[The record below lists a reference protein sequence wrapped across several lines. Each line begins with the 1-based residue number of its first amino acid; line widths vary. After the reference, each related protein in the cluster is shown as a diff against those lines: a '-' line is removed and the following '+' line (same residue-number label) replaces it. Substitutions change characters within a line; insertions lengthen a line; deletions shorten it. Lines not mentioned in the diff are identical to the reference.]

1 MSEAKTITDKEV
13 PRLPWEVFPVE
24 GDSFAGYTL
33 GETIGK
39 GSFGTVFKVQS
50 DPEVEWFEAVKIL
63 HRSGD
68 IDKKRFLEEISRL
81 KEIKTPGM
89 ARIHAA
95 GECDGHLYYCMDFIE
110 GETIDDFIEAGNEK
124 KLFPL
129 FLELCDT
136 VQRLHELN
144 FVHLDIKPHN
154 VMVNEDGQ
162 IRLLDLGISR
172 KTGDA
177 SDISAEGFGAG
188 TYEFAPAEQ
197 IDGKAPENS
206 MDVYALGCLLYTL
219 LTSAHPKIPFDSI
232 KREKPYGKFYSK
244 SGLERADL
252 LKYCLSTEVKD
263 IREFDILINDKC
275 ADAIMKSLAPSN
287 NRFSSVKDFKD
298 ALLKSGVLLD
308 SLVIAHEKLKEEEIL
323 SRVSNT
329 IDEISL
335 EFSSQLQIFFKEK
348 NDLIDLEPDLVL
360 TSDVESKNG
369 YFLISSKEDINERLI
384 SELRHLVYEKIK
396 ILDDEEA
403 WSESPYKSLNSYTE
417 NEAELFFGRDNEV
430 LDIFS
435 QINAIPK
442 ESGLLA
448 VLAPSGAGKSSFL
461 QAGVIPHFKK
471 QSWVTSFTIPGYA
484 GFESLKAHI
493 DGFIDE
499 NGSSKKLIIID
510 QFEELLHD
518 TAKAPEIAKYLHS
531 WASRD
536 DSIVILSLRN
546 DFYKEYISFLELNKL
561 PDNFY
566 NLPQPDESNL
576 AKMIKMPALKAH
588 LTFEKDPH
596 TGKGLDEVLREEAL
610 LNPESLAA
618 LSFTLDEVFSKS
630 PKGRMSYKVYS
641 DLGGMHGAM
650 AKRAESLFRSLKLKR
665 ANFVFHH
672 VFHQL
677 ILVDENRVPR
687 RLHAEYTKITSDEE
701 AKLLTDEFIKA
712 KLFQV
717 TSEESTNRRVVT
729 VSHEALIQ
737 QNRENGWRRVM
748 QWLNRQRDNLLV
760 RKRLAVAVSDWEES
774 DRQSRFLYSS
784 YSRLKE
790 ILVLRDSGWSLT
802 DSENQFIKT
811 SYRTVLRS
819 VALIIVSIVVL
830 IWISVSLW
838 RETTNVSN
846 LTKDVNDK
854 KQEVKE
860 LTLTRETL
868 NKEIEQLNVEKEKSK
883 TQLELMNAKGKA
895 QLELMNDYN
904 RLSLIS
910 SLQQS
915 GALPPATAVSLLSE
929 VSESRRNWLW
939 GQLLFKSLPNYLML
953 FGHKEEILSVEFSPD
968 KESKYLLTSSWDDKV
983 ILWDGRNGE
992 KIKELVWQSKEKR
1005 RDFED
1010 AAFSY
1015 DGFAVAANNDGNIYV
1030 WNIEEAIEKNSQAQA
1045 YELPH
1050 EKIRKLFFSKD
1061 NKYMICSG
1069 SDGSFSIWDW
1079 KNKNFSKALSIGVH
1093 TKSKEADLK
1102 RVYSAELS
1110 PDGKTLISA
1119 GWDGKIKK
1127 WSWNGKVLTEIGVVG
1142 SHDAQIW
1149 SGTFSPDGHTYLS
1162 AGRDRVAKLW
1172 DVESFN
1178 LMNEYGSV
1186 QGEGEHKSDVRSA
1199 VYSADG
1205 QVILTAS
1212 RDKKIRFWEMESGDL
1227 IKEKQIHDNI
1237 VYDVAF
1243 SSDSTRFATVSADK
1257 LINLC
1262 YFENFINES
1271 SRNRSDMLHDEPVE
1285 HFDVLDDTLASAV
1298 SGGTVRLWDL
1308 YQGTLRSYFD
1318 HIPPK
1323 GEFLIKSYLLDKD
1336 KVISADSSG
1345 GVYVWKYNEERWEVV
1360 LEISKPSTGKL
1371 NDLAISKDKNYLTA
1385 AFANGLVIVWDTASG
1400 EEVYK
1405 NHFELK
1411 NPVIAFSENAEV
1423 IGFGEENG
1431 SVLMVNWKNKEVV
1444 ENFHPHNRKIFDL
1457 KIVKYNSQ
1465 EFVVTS
1471 SRDGSVIISDFTG
1484 KRIKKVSHGVRGD
1497 AAYAAVSQD
1506 GLFMATASAR
1516 DNNVFFWD
1524 LKNEIELL
1532 PLSGHE
1538 EPISMVEFFNDNMI
1552 ISASRD
1558 GTIRQWYSISWKQ
1571 LQQKVKSVD
1580 GLSAEEVL
1588 QKAVRS
1594 YLYGWAEK

>member
-50 DPEVEWFEAVKIL
+50 DPDVEWFEAIKIL

-95 GECDGHLYYCMDFIE
+95 GECDGHLYYCMDYVE
-110 GETIDDFIEAGNEK
+110 GRTIDEYIEDGHGES
-124 KLFPL
+124 LYPL

-136 VQRLHELN
+136 VQKLHELN

-154 VMVNEDGQ
+154 VMVNEEGQ

-172 KTGDA
+172 KTGEA
-177 SDISAEGFGAG
+177 SDISSEGFGAG

-219 LTSAHPKIPFDSI
+219 LSSAHPKIPYDSI
-232 KREKPYGKFYSK
+232 KRERPYGRFYPK
-244 SGLERADL
+244 AGLDREDL
-252 LKYCLSTEVKD
+252 LKYCLSDDVKD
-263 IREFDILINDKC
+263 ISELDILISDKT
-275 ADAIMKSLAPSN
+275 AEVIMNSLAVSTK
-287 NRFSSVKDFKD
+287 RYKSVKEFKE
-298 ALLKSGVLLD
+298 ALLRSGVLLEPFTVAYKGMND
-308 SLVIAHEKLKEEEIL
+308 QEIL

-329 IDEISL
+329 VNEISL
-335 EFSSQLQIFFKEK
+335 EFSSQLQVFFKPQSELK
-348 NDLIDLEPDLVL
+348 DVVADLLL
-360 TSDVESKNG
+360 TSEQEDSDETFVIETREDVNEKLVSRLRNLIFDKVNKSDDHESW
-369 YFLISSKEDINERLI
+369 
-384 SELRHLVYEKIK
+384 
-396 ILDDEEA
+396 DD
-403 WSESPYKSLNSYTE
+403 SPYKSLNSYTE
-417 NEAELFFGRDNEV
+417 KEADLFFGRDDEV
-430 LDIFS
+430 IDIFS
-435 QINAIPK
+435 QISKIPK
-442 ESGLLA
+442 ENGLLA

-471 QSWVTSFTIPGYA
+471 QGWAACFSLPGY
-484 GFESLKAHI
+484 GGLESLKSTVES
-493 DGFIDE
+493 FIESNRDV
-499 NGSSKKLIIID
+499 KKLIIID
-510 QFEELLHD
+510 QFEELIHESEVSTL
-518 TAKAPEIAKYLHS
+518 TASCIGAWSKLE
-531 WASRD
+531 
-536 DSIVILSLRN
+536 DSIVIVSLRN
-546 DFYKEYISFLELNKL
+546 DFYKEYISFLDINKL

-596 TGKGLDEVLREEAL
+596 TGKSLDEVLREEAL

-630 PKGRMSYKVYS
+630 PKGRMSFKVYS

-665 ANFVFHH
+665 SSFVFHH

-677 ILVDENRVPR
+677 IQVDENRVPR
-687 RLHAEYTKITSDEE
+687 RLHAEYEKLTSDEE

-717 TSEESTNRRVVT
+717 TSEENTNRRVVT

-760 RKRLAVAVSDWEES
+760 RKRLAVAVSDWLENEKQT
-774 DRQSRFLYSS
+774 RYLYTS

-790 ILVLRDSGWSLT
+790 ILILRDSGWSLSDT
-802 DSENQFIKT
+802 ENQFIKK
-811 SYRTVLRS
+811 SYRTILRTAVLL
-819 VALIIVSIVVL
+819 LISIVTLV
-830 IWISVSLW
+830 WISISLW
-838 RETTNVSN
+838 RETNNVSN
-846 LTKDVNDK
+846 LTKSINDK
-854 KQEVKE
+854 KSE
-860 LTLTRETL
+860 
-868 NKEIEQLNVEKEKSK
+868 VEKLTAAANKLHSDIDSLNIEKIRAKS
-883 TQLELMNAKGKA
+883 QLEIMD
-895 QLELMNDYN
+895 DYN

-929 VSESRRNWLW
+929 VSEKSRNWLW
-939 GQLLFKSLPNYLML
+939 GQLLYKSLPNYLML

-983 ILWDGRNGE
+983 ILWNGKNGE
-992 KIKELVWQSKEKR
+992 KIKELVWTTLNESM
-1005 RDFED
+1005 DFED

-1015 DGFAVAANNDGNIYV
+1015 DGHVVAANNDGRIYV
-1030 WNIEEAIEKNSQAQA
+1030 WDIDKSISEGGEAKA
-1045 YELPH
+1045 YEMPH

-1061 NKYMICSG
+1061 NNYMLCSG
-1069 SDGSFSIWDW
+1069 SDGKFSIWDW
-1079 KNKNFSKALSIGVH
+1079 KNKIFSKPLAVGVH
-1093 TKSKEADLK
+1093 TNTEEKDLK
-1102 RVYSAELS
+1102 RVYSAQIS
-1110 PDGKTLISA
+1110 PLGQTILSA

-1127 WSWNGKVLTEIGVVG
+1127 WDWDGKNLRDLGVVG
-1142 SHDAQIW
+1142 RHDSQIW

-1172 DVESFN
+1172 DVKTFN

-1243 SSDSTRFATVSADK
+1243 STDSSRFATVSADK

-1262 YFENFINES
+1262 YFENFLNDS
-1271 SRNRSDMLHDEPVE
+1271 SRNKSDMLHDEPVE
-1285 HFDVLDDTLASAV
+1285 HFDVLGDTLASAV

-1308 YQGTLRSYFD
+1308 YPGTLRSYFD
-1318 HIPPK
+1318 HKPPK
-1323 GEFLIKSYLLDKD
+1323 GEFLIKSFLLTKN

-1345 GVYVWKYNEERWEVV
+1345 GILVWAFENEKWKPVM
-1360 LEISKPSTGKL
+1360 EINAQESGKL
-1371 NDLAISKDKNYLTA
+1371 NDLALSKNRDYLTA
-1385 AFANGLVIVWDTASG
+1385 AFANGLVTVWDVQTGKS
-1400 EEVYK
+1400 VYS

-1411 NPVIAFSENAEV
+1411 NPVISFSENAE
-1423 IGFGEENG
+1423 IIAFGEENG
-1431 SVLMVNWKNKEVV
+1431 SVLMVNWKDQEVV
-1444 ENFHPHNRKIFDL
+1444 EKFHPHNRKIFDL
-1457 KIVKYNSQ
+1457 KIVKYGGV
-1465 EFVVTS
+1465 EYVVTS
-1471 SRDGSVIISDFTG
+1471 SRDGSVIISNFKG
-1484 KRIKKVSHGVRGD
+1484 EEVKKVSHGVRGD
-1497 AAYAAVSQD
+1497 AAYAAVSSD

-1571 LQQKVKSVD
+1571 LKEKAPAGS
-1580 GLSAEEVL
+1580 GTSEEVL
-1588 QKAVRS
+1588 QKAVRA
-1594 YLYGWAEK
+1594 YLYGWTEK